1 LINDVPPPR
10 VPPLYGGGVREVVV
24 LVGLQASGKTT
35 FYRQRFSG
43 THVHVSKDAFP
54 GNRRPQRRQ
63 MVLIDEA
70 LAAGRDVVVDNTNP
84 SPEDWA
90 PIILAARSHGARVV
104 AYWFPP
110 DLGSSL
116 ARNAARDGRSRVP
129 DVGLYATIKILR
141 EPSPADGFDEV
152 HTVGFDGSGGFDV
165 R

>member
-1 LINDVPPPR
+1 M
-10 VPPLYGGGVREVVV
+10 

-35 FYRQRFSG
+35 FHRQRFAD

-54 GNRRPQRRQ
+54 NARSPQRRQ
-63 MVLIDEA
+63 MRLIDEA
-70 LAAGRDVVVDNTNP
+70 LGAGRDVVVDNTNP
-84 SPEDWA
+84 SPAEWA
-90 PIILAARSHGARVV
+90 PIILAARVHDARVI

-110 DLGSSL
+110 DLDASM
-116 ARNAARDGRSRVP
+116 ARNATRAGRSRVP